1 VRNLWPFLFF
11 NHERREAVMSVPA
24 AYLGVVL
31 IWATTPLAIQWSSEG
46 GGFAFG
52 VTGRMVLAAVLMFV
66 ALRALRIPFPWHRE
80 ARRVYLVSASG
91 IFGALFATYWAAQ
104 YIPSGLISVLFAT
117 APIVTSVFAALWLD
131 ERGLTTLKVTG
142 IATGIAGLALVF
154 RSGLNLGPHAVL
166 GILAM
171 LFAVTVFSL
180 SGVWVKRAGG
190 DLHALAVN
198 AGGLTLAS
206 LMFIVAWV
214 LVDGHLPQRMPGRAI
229 GSIVYLG
236 VVGTAVGYSLYMY
249 LLKKLPAAT
258 LALVTLLTPVFAL
271 WLGHVLN
278 HETVAPVV
286 WAGTALVLLGL
297 MMHQWQEW
305 RAVPAG

>member
-1 VRNLWPFLFF
+1 
-11 NHERREAVMSVPA
+11 MSVPA

-52 VTGRMVLAAVLMFV
+52 VASRMVLAAVLMFV
-66 ALRALRIPFPWHRE
+66 ALRALRIPFPWYRE

-117 APIVTSVFAALWLD
+117 APLVTSFFAALWLD
-131 ERGLTTLKVTG
+131 ERGLTPLKVTG

-180 SGVWVKRAGG
+180 SGVWVKRVGG

-198 AGGLTLAS
+198 AGGLSLAS
-206 LMFIVAWV
+206 VMFVVAWA
-214 LVDGHLPQRMPGRAI
+214 LVDGHLPRQMPGRAI

-236 VVGTAVGYSLYMY
+236 IVGTAVGYSLYMY

-278 HETVAPVV
+278 HEAVAPVV

-297 MMHQWQEW
+297 MLHQWQDW